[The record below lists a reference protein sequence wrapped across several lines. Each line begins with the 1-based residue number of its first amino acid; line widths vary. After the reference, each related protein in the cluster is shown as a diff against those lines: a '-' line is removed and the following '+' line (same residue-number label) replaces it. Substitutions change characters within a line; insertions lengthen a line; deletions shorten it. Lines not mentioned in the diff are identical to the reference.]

1 MRDESK
7 TETRREI
14 IIDRDPEASVMM
26 HIAFSG
32 SEAPNYAK
40 VSLCLALYITLALLW
55 MPGFS
60 LNDRVYMPAENPQQH
75 RTRKILRPPPEKP
88 LERVVTKNKK
98 ARKVPMPDRT
108 PNEPEPEIAFTEI
121 MAPEMTETSD
131 WEIGI
136 PDGPPMRET
145 VAVLGDQ
152 GVEAPVFTKKVPPNY
167 PYEGVQVRLQ
177 GYVILQAILRK
188 TGLVENITVLRGL
201 GKGKYGFEDEA
212 ISSLR
217 KWEFLPGKVGGEPAD
232 VRMNLRVDFII
243 N

>member
-1 MRDESK
+1 MIDKSK

-14 IIDRDPEASVMM
+14 IYDRDADSSVMM
-26 HIAFSG
+26 HIAFSE
-32 SEAPNYAK
+32 SEAPNYTK
-40 VSLCLALYITLALLW
+40 VSLCIALYLTLALLW

-60 LNDRVYMPAENPQQH
+60 INDRVYVAQDKAQQH
-75 RTRKILRPPPEKP
+75 RTRKVLRPPPEQP
-88 LERVVTKNKK
+88 FERVVTKNKK

-108 PNEPEPEIAFTEI
+108 LDEPEPEVVFSEI
-121 MAPEMTETSD
+121 SAPEMTETSD
-131 WEIGI
+131 WEIGV

-145 VAVLGDQ
+145 IAVLGDQ
-152 GVEAPVFTKKVPPNY
+152 GVQAPIFTKRVPPNY
-167 PYEGVQVRLQ
+167 PHDGVQVRLQ

-201 GKGKYGFEDEA
+201 GKGKFGFEDEA
-212 ISSLR
+212 IASL
-217 KWEFLPGKVGGEPAD
+217 KQWQFLPGKVGGEPAD